1 MEEISRPCSPRPQKI
16 IGAKT
21 RIYRSNQ
28 KNFRNC
34 EIRTNFFHFCIVK
47 DMKEILQETDVLAEK
62 QECQLSV

>member
-16 IGAKT
+16 IGART